1 MRDKERFNDFYPAYP
16 LQRKQ
21 ASKSKEVVGVVVL
34 LVLSIIMAKAAQLG
48 KFDRIFPVPENIIV
62 SSWKQIQIQP
72 GDTLWGFATQYN
84 DVNPHILVYII
95 QKKNNISISQFIHPG
110 EKILIP
116 SAVKYRWDNKIS
128 FPRKL
133 WGIEPGLVKK

>member
-1 MRDKERFNDFYPAYP
+1 MRDKERFNDFYPAYL

-21 ASKSKEVVGVVVL
+21 ASKSKKVVGVVML
-34 LVLSIIMAKAAQLG
+34 LALSIIMAKAAQLG

-72 GDTLWGFATQYN
+72 GDTLWGFAKKYDNVDTQ
-84 DVNPHILVYII
+84 LVIYLI
-95 QKKNNISISQFIHPG
+95 QGKNNIGASIHAG
-110 EKILIP
+110 EIILIP

-128 FPRKL
+128 FPKKL
-133 WGIEPGLVKK
+133 